1 MVENSFFSGEVL
13 MMRMSPNVINE
24 FNHEMYIN
32 SATGIAPTRGMILPF
47 TPLAMSFDEVSYFVD
62 MPPVS
67 LICAGYTYFIV

>member
-1 MVENSFFSGEVL
+1 
-13 MMRMSPNVINE
+13 MMQMSPSVINE

-32 SATGIAPTRGMILPF
+32 SATGVAPMRGMILPF

-67 LICAGYTYFIV
+67 LIYTGYIYFIV